1 MRIWVILLL
10 ISCNLLSSCIP
21 VVLGSSTTTGVVL
34 SKEES
39 FGTTLDD
46 VGLRTKI
53 NERLLRRDINR
64 LFAGVTVKVYEGKV
78 LLTGRVANP
87 EDRLEIVKIT
97 WSVKGVKEVI
107 NEIEVHNHDN
117 ALGFGDYGKD
127 SFITTNLKTRLLLD
141 QRIRS
146 MNYNIETIKGIVYI
160 IGIAQSN
167 EELNLVN
174 GIASQIKFVKKVVS
188 YVRIK
193 SNKDLPKSYDK
204 TEYRQDAVIEEKP
217 SYKEYVEQKPANKP
231 AKRIERQKP
240 APKAEPI
247 IDRLDAPAPIVK
259 EDLDPFDSKFDG
271 DFDN

>member
-1 MRIWVILLL
+1 MKVLLL
-10 ISCNLLSSCIP
+10 IICSFLSSCIP
-21 VVLGSSTTTGVVL
+21 IVLGSSTTTGVVL

-46 VGLRTKI
+46 VGIRTKI
-53 NERLLRRDINR
+53 NEKLLRRDINR
-64 LFAGVTVKVYEGKV
+64 LFAGITVKVYEGKV
-78 LLTGRVANP
+78 LLTGRVVNP

-107 NEIEVHNHDN
+107 NEIEIHNPEN
-117 ALGFGDYGKD
+117 AVGFGDYGKD

-146 MNYNIETIKGIVYI
+146 MNYNVETIKGIVYI

-174 GIASQIKFVKKVVS
+174 NIASQIKFVKKVVS

-193 SNKDLPKSYDK
+193 NQKDFPKAYEK
-204 TEYRQDAVIEEKP
+204 TEYRDDIKSEEKP
-217 SYKEYVEQKPANKP
+217 EYKEYVEERHNNKP
-231 AKRIERQKP
+231 AKKLETKNRP
-240 APKAEPI
+240 APVSSESV
-247 IDRLDAPAPIVK
+247 DRLDAPAPIVK
-259 EDLDPFDSKFDG
+259 EELDPFDSKFDG
-271 DFDN
+271 DFDS